1 MQFDK
6 SEPADKHRNRKIVW
20 RKMPCDLRL
29 DGKDHSGF
37 TLVEILLAVFI
48 FATVIS
54 IIYTSYTRT
63 FRIIDETEYQADV
76 YSMARIALERMYEDL
91 ESVYAPQPQSPE
103 SSEESDQGT
112 EFVGEVAEI
121 DGRRADSLR
130 FTSRAHLV
138 FSEVDQAS
146 GTAEIGYY
154 VAESDDEE
162 DLALYR
168 KDIPN
173 VGGPRDQETRG
184 LVLCERLQS
193 VSFTY
198 YDAEGEVYDNWDSTS
213 EEFEGKVPRM
223 VSILFE
229 FANKSDPEAP
239 FKFLTTVALPMGV
252 EKESA

>member
-1 MQFDK
+1 
-6 SEPADKHRNRKIVW
+6 
-20 RKMPCDLRL
+20 
-29 DGKDHSGF
+29 
-37 TLVEILLAVFI
+37 LVEILLAVFI

-54 IIYTSYTRT
+54 IIYTSYART

-76 YSMARIALERMYEDL
+76 YRMARIALERMYEDL
-91 ESVYAPQPQSPE
+91 ESVYAPRGPESPE
-103 SSEESDQGT
+103 SGEEGDQRT
-112 EFVGEVAEI
+112 EFVGEVTEI
-121 DGRRADSLR
+121 NGRRADSLR

-138 FSEVDQAS
+138 FSEVDPAS

-154 VAESDDEE
+154 VAEIEEEE
-162 DLALYR
+162 DLALFR

-173 VGGPRDQETRG
+173 VGGPPDQGTGG

-213 EEFEGKVPRM
+213 GEFDGKVPRM
-223 VSILFE
+223 VSILLE

-239 FKFLTTVALPMGV
+239 FKFVTTVALPMGV
-252 EKESA
+252 EQESA